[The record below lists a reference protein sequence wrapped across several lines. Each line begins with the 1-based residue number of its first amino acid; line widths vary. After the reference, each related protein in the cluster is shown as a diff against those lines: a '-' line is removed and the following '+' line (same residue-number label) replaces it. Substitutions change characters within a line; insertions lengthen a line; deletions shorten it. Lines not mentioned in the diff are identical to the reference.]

1 MSFRPEEPV
10 EKVQYPCRTVG
21 ASVIFG
27 DAVQFGE
34 CGQLVGEL
42 VFDEILPVVREGE
55 EVVDVLFEILRIA
68 VEEGVALLGGS
79 CFVVGPD
86 VGEVLIGVLELRYGH
101 LFQSVVEHFDRFL
114 LFAASGEL
122 GAQPCEGYP
131 DVGCVEV
138 VVDEGVHVDARVGDV
153 AVPIDLHQVM
163 VKVVFIG
170 TSR

>member
-1 MSFRPEEPV
+1 MIHPPPLCRTENIPDKRSFRREDGLLVFRIVRLSFRPEEPV

-79 CFVVGPD
+79 CFVVRPGCQ
-86 VGEVLIGVLELRYGH
+86 GRY
-101 LFQSVVEHFDRFL
+101 
-114 LFAASGEL
+114 
-122 GAQPCEGYP
+122 
-131 DVGCVEV
+131 
-138 VVDEGVHVDARVGDV
+138 
-153 AVPIDLHQVM
+153 
-163 VKVVFIG
+163 
-170 TSR
+170 